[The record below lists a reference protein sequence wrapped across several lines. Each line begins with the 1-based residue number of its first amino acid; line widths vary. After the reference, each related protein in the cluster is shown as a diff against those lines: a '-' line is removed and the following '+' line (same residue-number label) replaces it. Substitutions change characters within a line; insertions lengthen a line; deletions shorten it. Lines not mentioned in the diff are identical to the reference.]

1 MRQAQCPYH
10 SNLNPVSKSM
20 SKQKSLLNRKTILI
34 TLAALLVAGG
44 AIFTLLTLRE
54 KPVEVTIEKV
64 SVKEVV
70 HIVTATGK
78 IEPVLVVAISPDVSG
93 EILELPIQDG
103 QSVKKGDLLLKIQP
117 DLYINQVEQSLAQL
131 NSAKSQSLESRSKKI
146 KSEDDF
152 RKAQLLF
159 KDKLISETDYLASKT
174 NADAARAVYQASLHL
189 IEQNKSLLDQ
199 NQDRLKK
206 TVVRAPISGSIIVL
220 NNKLGER
227 VVGTGQ
233 FPGTEVL
240 RLANLDS
247 MQVKVEVNE
256 NDIINVKPGNPVSI
270 KVDAFGDRIFQ
281 GVVHEISNSAI
292 SKATGTQEEV
302 TNFSVKIHIL
312 NHDRLLKPGMSA
324 TADIESQRV
333 KNALVVP
340 IQSVTIRSTTKTP
353 ESESP
358 DKSVTIAA
366 KPKAPDS
373 QQGVFVIKSG
383 KASFRPVKT
392 GTTDNTHIIVT
403 EGLTKGEEVVSGSY
417 TAITSQ
423 LKEGSIVKQQQR

>member
-1 MRQAQCPYH
+1 
-10 SNLNPVSKSM
+10 M
-20 SKQKSLLNRKTILI
+20 SKQKSLLNRNTILI
-34 TLAALLVAGG
+34 TLAVILVAGG
-44 AIFTLLTLRE
+44 AMFAFLSLRE
-54 KPVEVTIEKV
+54 KPIEVTTEKV
-64 SVKEVV
+64 SIKEVV

-93 EILELPIQDG
+93 EIIELPIQDG
-103 QSVKKGDLLLKIQP
+103 QSVTKGDLLLKIQP

-131 NSAKSQSLESRSKKI
+131 NSAKSQSLESRSKKL

-152 RKAQLLF
+152 HKAQLLF
-159 KDKLISETDYLASKT
+159 KDKLISETDYMASKT
-174 NADAARAVYQASLHL
+174 NVEAARAIYQASLHA

-256 NDIINVKPGNPVSI
+256 NDIVNVKPGNPVSI

-333 KNALVVP
+333 NNALVVP
-340 IQSVTIRSTTKTP
+340 IQSVTIRSAPGTAEREIP
-353 ESESP
+353 E
-358 DKSVTIAA
+358 KNTVTIAA
-366 KPKAPDS
+366 KTKITES

-392 GTTDNTHIIVT
+392 GTTDNTHIIIT

-423 LKEGSIVKQQQR
+423 LKEGCLVKKQQR

>member
-1 MRQAQCPYH
+1 
-10 SNLNPVSKSM
+10 M
-20 SKQKSLLNRKTILI
+20 SKQKSRLNRKTILI
-34 TLAALLVAGG
+34 TIAGLLVAGG
-44 AIFTLLTLRE
+44 SLFALLSLRE
-54 KPVEVTIEKV
+54 KPVEVTTEKV
-64 SVKEVV
+64 FIKEVV

-78 IEPVLVVAISPDVSG
+78 IEPEIVVAISPDVSG
-93 EILELPIQDG
+93 EIIELPIQDG

-131 NSAKSQSLESRSKKI
+131 NSAKSQSLESRSRKLKA
-146 KSEDDF
+146 EDDF
-152 RKAQLLF
+152 HKASLLY
-159 KDKLISETDYLASKT
+159 KEKLISETDFLASKT
-174 NADAARAVYQASLHL
+174 NALSARAIFQASLYT

-206 TVVRAPISGSIIVL
+206 TVVRAPISGSIIAL

-247 MQVKVEVNE
+247 MQVKVDVNE
-256 NDIINVKPGNPVSI
+256 NDIVNVKPGNPVSI
-270 KVDAFGDRIFQ
+270 KVDAFGDRIFH
-281 GVVHEISNSAI
+281 GIVHEISNSAI

-302 TNFSVKIHIL
+302 TNFSVKIHIF

-340 IQSVTIRSTTKTP
+340 IQSVTIRSSSGTP
-353 ESESP
+353 EKEKP
-358 DKSVTIAA
+358 EKTAVTIAA
-366 KPKAPDS
+366 KSKAPDS
-373 QQGVFVIKSG
+373 QQGVFVIKGG

-403 EGLTKGEEVVSGSY
+403 EGVTKGEEVVSGSY

-423 LKEGSIVKQQQR
+423 LKEGCLVKQQQ